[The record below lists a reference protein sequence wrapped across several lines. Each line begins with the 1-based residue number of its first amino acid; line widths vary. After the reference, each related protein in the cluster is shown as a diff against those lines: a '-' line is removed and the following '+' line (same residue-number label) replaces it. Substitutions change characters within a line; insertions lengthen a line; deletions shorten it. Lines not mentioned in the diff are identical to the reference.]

1 MGLIGLYWSARK
13 ESLDRC
19 SERYFASLSAL
30 QAHGFNSF
38 FRKGRTRKDALKQP
52 FEVSLAA
59 VRESLARGVNRRDT
73 DRKPIPELGFSFSLW
88 SGHADEESY
97 SVSATC
103 GSYSQYVGN
112 CFIVELPS
120 TGARSL
126 PSALQ
131 TAFDLFGKLTEIW
144 TPENGV
150 VCDSPDTKVYL
161 RHPNAGPTA
170 L

>member
-30 QAHGFNSF
+30 QVHGFNSY
-38 FRKGRTRKDALKQP
+38 FRKGRTRKAALKQP

-59 VRESLARGVNRRDT
+59 VRESLERGVNRRDI

-88 SGHADEESY
+88 SGHSDEESY
-97 SVSATC
+97 SISATC

-112 CFIVELPS
+112 YFVLELPS
-120 TGARSL
+120 KGARSL

-131 TAFDLFGKLTEIW
+131 TALDLFDILIEIW
-144 TPENGV
+144 SPENGI

-161 RHPNAGPTA
+161 RYPNVA
-170 L
+170 